1 MKIKLS
7 DILGLSLKAVSALK
21 PDSKSK
27 KKQPKPTIYDSPDRK
42 PFDFKRFKELDAYIL
57 ANSVGDVI
65 EAAERMLS
73 KEDCELYK
81 KGLKYQA
88 TTGNRIQ

>member
-1 MKIKLS
+1 MKIL
-7 DILGLSLKAVSALK
+7 DILNLGIKTASVLKKDKK
-21 PDSKSK
+21 PK
-27 KKQPKPTIYDSPDRK
+27 KKQFKPTIYDSPNRK